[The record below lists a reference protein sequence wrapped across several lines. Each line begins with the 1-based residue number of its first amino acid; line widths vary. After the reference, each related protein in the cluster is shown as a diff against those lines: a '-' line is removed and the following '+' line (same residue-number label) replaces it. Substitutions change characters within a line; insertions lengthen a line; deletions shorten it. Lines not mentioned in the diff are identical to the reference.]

1 VIESTGGNPN
11 GVLDL
16 MGNNSRSDPQ
26 LCFSLGALD
35 TSGLTD
41 VTLSFDLKSI
51 ATGNQFNALTL
62 LYSTTAGGGAGTF
75 TSFETITDIQSHPS
89 YFTYSFNASTDTV
102 GAVDNQS
109 TLYFEF
115 CFSGAT
121 NAGAPDHTFIDNI
134 GVTAVPE
141 PSTYIGGLL
150 GIIGLCWYQRRWFT
164 RFLGSR
170 PA

>member
-1 VIESTGGNPN
+1 
-11 GVLDL
+11 

-26 LCFSLGALD
+26 LCFSLGAIN
-35 TSGLTD
+35 TTGKAD
-41 VTLSFDLKSI
+41 VTLSFDLKSV
-51 ATGNQFNALTL
+51 ASGNQFNTLTL

-75 TSFETITDIQSHPS
+75 TSFETITDIQTHST
-89 YFTYSFNASTDTV
+89 YFTYSFNASTATV

-121 NAGAPDHTFIDNI
+121 NASAPDHTFIDNI
-134 GVTAVPE
+134 AVTALPE
-141 PSTYIGGLL
+141 PSSYVGGLL
-150 GIIGLCWYQRRWFT
+150 GIVGLCWYQRRWFM
-164 RFLGSR
+164 RFLSLR